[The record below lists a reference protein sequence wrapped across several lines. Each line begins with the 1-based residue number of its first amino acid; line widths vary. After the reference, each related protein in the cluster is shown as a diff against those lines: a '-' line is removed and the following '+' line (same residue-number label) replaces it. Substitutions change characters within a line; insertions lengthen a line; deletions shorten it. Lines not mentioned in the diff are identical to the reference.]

1 MNVLDV
7 VLLVGAALLLVP
19 ALVFAFEVALACWPG
34 TLRDAV
40 PPGARR
46 PALAVLVP
54 AHNEALGITATVT
67 DLCRQLAPAD
77 RLLVVADNC
86 VDDTAELARA
96 AGADV
101 LERHDATRR
110 GKGFALDAGVRH
122 LAATGAP
129 EVVVIID
136 ADCQAA
142 DGALDKLARAAL
154 ATGRPAQALYLM
166 EPAAA
171 TGSEAVGP
179 GAQLSSFAWQVKNGV
194 RPLGLARAG
203 LPCPLFGTGMAF
215 PWVVIVN
222 APLASGHIV
231 EDMQLGVDLT
241 LAGHAPLFVPQ
252 ARVRS
257 RFAASQGGQDAQRR
271 RWEHGHLDTLVNGV
285 PRLIATA
292 LKRAQPASLAMALDL
307 AVPPLALLVL
317 LLSLMLFV
325 CGGWAALGGT
335 PAAAWACA
343 LALAA
348 VGVAV
353 LAAWVR
359 FGRESI
365 SARTLVAAPWYA
377 VRKVSIYLRF
387 IVARQTQ
394 WVRSQRD
401 GEG

>member
-1 MNVLDV
+1 MNVLDMM
-7 VLLVGAALLLVP
+7 LLVGAALLMVP

-54 AHNEALGITATVT
+54 AHNEALGIAATVT
-67 DLCRQLAPAD
+67 DLRRQLAPAD

-101 LERHDATRR
+101 LARRDATRR
-110 GKGFALDAGVRH
+110 GKGYALNAGVRH
-122 LAATGAP
+122 LATTGAP
-129 EVVVIID
+129 EVVIIID

-142 DGALDKLARAAL
+142 EGALDKLARAAH

-166 EPAAA
+166 EAAA
-171 TGSEAVGP
+171 AARNDAAGP
-179 GAQLSSFAWQVKNGV
+179 SAQISAFAWQVKNGV

-215 PWVVIVN
+215 PWAVIVD

-252 ARVRS
+252 ALVRS
-257 RFAASQGGQDAQRR
+257 RFAASQGAQDAQRR

-285 PRLIATA
+285 PRLLATA

-317 LLSLMLFV
+317 LLSLMLAISA
-325 CGGWAALGGT
+325 GWAALGRA
-335 PAAAWACA
+335 PAAAWVCA
-343 LALAA
+343 SGLAA

-353 LAAWVR
+353 LAAWAR

-365 SARTLVAAPWYA
+365 PARTLIAAPWYA
-377 VRKVSIYLRF
+377 VRKVSMYLRF

-401 GEG
+401 GEN